1 MEKLYEV
8 ALESGE
14 TVYARTANIEQ
25 WVEEYEE
32 QFGESVTEYD
42 TVEELKTGLEGV
54 LDYIEWWAA

>member
-8 ALESGE
+8 ALENGE
-14 TVYARTANIEQ
+14 TIFIRTANIEQ

-42 TVEELKTGLEGV
+42 TVDEPDGV
-54 LDYIEWWAA
+54 ETEEWWAA